1 MMPMITAFTHS
12 GVRAALTAL
21 VATALLSLPMLA
33 GAAVPATPVM
43 TIYKFNG
50 PLETPYY
57 NIGAN
62 GPGSRAG
69 SLPQGT
75 SVIPCLVIRNG
86 RALTD
91 AKGTPYVGFEVVV
104 NPSKDKGQAATR
116 KFERTFAERESLKV
130 KNHHCDSSVR
140 HVLNVRDLYVL
151 KKPPF
156 FDPPGKGDPAAAERE
171 GKTELD
177 KIVRVFH
184 NSPECAAVDQDAI
197 GRRARLE
204 RAWDRFIAKQDGRW
218 DATTLARAK
227 HLDYA
232 MRTAIFEGHLD
243 RGCTAYGACE
253 RNVVVL
259 SIRNRGVGQ
268 CLKRQGCSFP
278 GDFQGIASDVG
289 QYNIWDAYLTQISGL
304 TSCYLRTD
312 LAKQG
317 NYDLYQGIYSQS
329 VGDAETILYGGT
341 PALATVFPGTNLN
354 ELTEL
359 RHYYHPP
366 AMGKCFPQHDRV
378 EYMSGAVAEN
388 GADHVLI
395 ANARIKVGD
404 RVGSGYRFKAFRF
417 DQEGPLD
424 AVRVEDNYPGF
435 IVDGRKVSLGG
446 GGGCTPYGVS
456 SGCRFSN
463 VGRYRRTPSWLTAG
477 KPLALN
483 CRINDRGASCSGSG
497 REQTV
502 TVGGACDI
510 DMMPVSRVH

>member
-1 MMPMITAFTHS
+1 MILMITAFAQS
-12 GVRAALTAL
+12 GIRTSLAGLLAI
-21 VATALLSLPMLA
+21 ALLSVPVLA
-33 GAAVPATPVM
+33 SAAVPATPLM

-50 PLETPYY
+50 PLEIPYY
-57 NIGAN
+57 SIGAN

-75 SVIPCLVIRNG
+75 SLIPCLVVRNG

-104 NPSKDKGQAATR
+104 NPAKDRGEAATR
-116 KFERTFAERESLKV
+116 KFERTLAERDSLRV
-130 KNHHCDSSVR
+130 KNHHCDRNVR
-140 HVLNVRDLYVL
+140 HVINVRDLYVL
-151 KKPPF
+151 KKSPF
-156 FDPPGKGDPAAAERE
+156 YDPPGKGDSAAAERE
-171 GKTELD
+171 GKSELD

-184 NSPECAAVDQDAI
+184 NSPECAEVDASAL

-204 RAWDRFIAKQDGRW
+204 RAWDRFIAKHDRRW

-227 HLDYA
+227 HLDYS

-243 RGCTAYGACE
+243 RGCSAYGACE

-268 CLKRQGCSFP
+268 CLKWQGCQFP
-278 GDFQGIASDVG
+278 GDFQGIASDVS

-312 LAKQG
+312 LARRDD
-317 NYDLYQGIYSQS
+317 YDRIQAIYSQS

-341 PALATVFPGTNLN
+341 PALARVFPGTSLD

-366 AMGKCFPQHDRV
+366 AMGKCFPQHRRV

-395 ANARIKVGD
+395 ANTRIQVGE
-404 RVGSGYRFKAFRF
+404 RVGSGYRFKEFRF
-417 DQEGPLD
+417 DQEGRDD
-424 AVRVEDNYPGF
+424 AIRIEDNYPGF
-435 IVDGRKVSLGG
+435 VVDGRKVSLGS

-477 KPLALN
+477 KPLAIN
-483 CRINDRGASCSGSG
+483 CRINDRGESCNGSG
-497 REQTV
+497 REKTV

-510 DMMPVSRVH
+510 EMMPVSRVR